1 MTQLSQESLN
11 GSNGRNTACFSG
23 KGQKK
28 KDKISVSMAYV
39 ARYFFFLK
47 GNERTAKKHNKLI

>member
-1 MTQLSQESLN
+1 MGVMGGIQPAFL
-11 GSNGRNTACFSG
+11 G
-23 KGQKK
+23 KAKKK